1 MDTEFPEQESDS
13 DLCVHR
19 VSLRGFA
26 AAAKCFCRHR
36 KKGAGFAARTL
47 EWKKE

>member
-1 MDTEFPEQESDS
+1 MDTEFPEPSLS

-19 VSLRGFA
+19 ASVVKG
-26 AAAKCFCRHR
+26 FCRHR